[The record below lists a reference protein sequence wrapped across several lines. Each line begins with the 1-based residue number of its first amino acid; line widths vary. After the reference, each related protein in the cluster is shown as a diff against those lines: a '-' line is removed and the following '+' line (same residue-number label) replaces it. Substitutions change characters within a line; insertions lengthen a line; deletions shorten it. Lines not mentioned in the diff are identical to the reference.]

1 MPSRAAAT
9 APNHTLTNGLRVLER
24 VARTHR
30 DFSISELAADLT
42 LPRSH
47 VHRLV
52 RTLVEAGY
60 LAQDADTRKYRSD
73 YHVLA
78 LAGPFAENLPLRVR
92 GGPVLRKLSDDARAS
107 SYLAVLH
114 QGVPLVVMSDLYR
127 GKPAAHT
134 LGLGTRLPRH
144 ASAFG
149 KLFSALKRLP
159 VEASELKRFT
169 SATITTLRE
178 LRTELETIRRQGYSV
193 NRLENNDAQYSFAAP
208 VRGATDELL
217 GAVGAAV
224 PVKQVEA
231 RGEEHFIRLVV
242 HAAKSLSG
250 RMISEA

>member
-1 MPSRAAAT
+1 MPSRASAPQ
-9 APNHTLTNGLRVLER
+9 PNHTLTNGLRVLER

-30 DFSISELAADLT
+30 DFSIAELATELA

-47 VHRLV
+47 VHRLL

-92 GGPVLRKLSDDARAS
+92 GGPVLRKLSNDGRCA

-114 QGVPLVVMSDLYR
+114 QGAPLVVMSDLYR

-134 LGLGTRLPRH
+134 LGLGSRLNRH

-149 KLFSALKRLP
+149 KLFVALKRLP
-159 VEASELKRFT
+159 IEASELKRLT
-169 SATITTLRE
+169 PATITTLRE
-178 LRTELETIRRQGYSV
+178 LRAELETIRARGYSV
-193 NRLENNDAQYSFAAP
+193 NRRENNAELYSFAAP

-217 GAVGAAV
+217 GAIGAAV
-224 PVKQVEA
+224 PVKQVET

-242 HAAKSLSG
+242 EAAETLS
-250 RMISEA
+250 RRIATN